1 MNVAALE
8 SKLRQF
14 DERKDW
20 YLGKPS
26 IGKPLD
32 ILDRDDPDTQVALK
46 LSRCRHQK
54 RSLSEH
60 SHGIDIW
67 DKLRRVL
74 SGFISVLITQSDTCH
89 SLLCLLDKHLTFF
102 FAEESLLLVCHW
114 RCRLLLEQ
122 VFDGEDEEVV
132 GHPGQVHRGRGPD
145 ATPRRRHHGL
155 RGRGPGQGALDQGGR
170 VPQSPGAP
178 PPCQRL
184 PQPDQLLL
192 LHLRGDGGEKHCQR
206 GRIL

>member
-46 LSRCRHQK
+46 LSRCSHQK

-102 FAEESLLLVCHW
+102 QKVLL
-114 RCRLLLEQ
+114 
-122 VFDGEDEEVV
+122 
-132 GHPGQVHRGRGPD
+132 
-145 ATPRRRHHGL
+145 
-155 RGRGPGQGALDQGGR
+155 
-170 VPQSPGAP
+170 
-178 PPCQRL
+178 
-184 PQPDQLLL
+184 
-192 LHLRGDGGEKHCQR
+192 
-206 GRIL
+206 